1 MNHAEWLQ
9 WLILTIRAHMKLE
22 YGNTVPRKVLHDAR
36 RYLLREVDELDRK
49 LGRKRD
55 ENHEASTNRR
65 EGM

>member
-9 WLILTIRAHMKLE
+9 WLILTIRAHMELE
-22 YGNTVPRKVLHDAR
+22 YSNTAPRKVLHDAR
-36 RYLLREVDELDRK
+36 RCLLREVDKLDRK

-55 ENHEASTNRR
+55 ENHETGTNRR